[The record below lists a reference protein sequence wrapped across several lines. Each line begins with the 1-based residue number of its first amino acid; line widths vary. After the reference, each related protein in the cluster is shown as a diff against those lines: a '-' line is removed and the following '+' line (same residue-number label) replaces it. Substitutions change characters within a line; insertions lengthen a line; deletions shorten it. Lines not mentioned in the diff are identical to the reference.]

1 MDVLLGVA
9 ALVVLISVP
18 TLLGLIY
25 LELRQRR
32 MFGPRSIITNERANN
47 DTAAIA
53 MSLQAELERLRSDV
67 HGILTAV
74 SSNMEQVREE
84 IASREPVSIPAP
96 IAQPLSE
103 PPRIDS
109 DRSAA
114 IVDLYSALSRLDVAF
129 LAVTRPV
136 LLPGEAFD
144 GGDDL
149 PTEALRWE
157 SWNDVG
163 AAAYHFAEVFSERR
177 IRLDPPTRDH
187 LNGTIGS
194 IRRCLTERLYPL
206 LSDFDGSI
214 GEQNRLA
221 AAEVVGSLAIDI
233 QDARLVLEHA
243 SGPERIIR
251 APE

>member
-187 LNGTIGS
+187 LTGTIGS

-206 LSDFDGSI
+206 LSD
-214 GEQNRLA
+214 
-221 AAEVVGSLAIDI
+221 
-233 QDARLVLEHA
+233 
-243 SGPERIIR
+243 
-251 APE
+251 

>member
-84 IASREPVSIPAP
+84 IASR
-96 IAQPLSE
+96 
-103 PPRIDS
+103 
-109 DRSAA
+109 
-114 IVDLYSALSRLDVAF
+114 
-129 LAVTRPV
+129 
-136 LLPGEAFD
+136 
-144 GGDDL
+144 
-149 PTEALRWE
+149 
-157 SWNDVG
+157 
-163 AAAYHFAEVFSERR
+163 
-177 IRLDPPTRDH
+177 
-187 LNGTIGS
+187 
-194 IRRCLTERLYPL
+194 
-206 LSDFDGSI
+206 
-214 GEQNRLA
+214 
-221 AAEVVGSLAIDI
+221 
-233 QDARLVLEHA
+233 
-243 SGPERIIR
+243 
-251 APE
+251 